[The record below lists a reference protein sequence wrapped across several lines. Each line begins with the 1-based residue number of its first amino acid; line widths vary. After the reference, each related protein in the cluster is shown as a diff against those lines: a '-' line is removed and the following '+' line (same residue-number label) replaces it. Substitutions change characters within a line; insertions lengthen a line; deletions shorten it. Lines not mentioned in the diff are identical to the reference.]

1 MPKFDT
7 IHVNKPWGGETIFAH
22 NERYVGKILFIKE
35 GHRLSKQYHK
45 VKDETIYV
53 MEGRLQLEIG
63 DGDAKSIS
71 VMRAGE
77 SFHIT
82 PGTVHRFCAYLNQNV
97 RLFEVST
104 PELDDVVRLEDDYDR
119 EVITTISTT

>member
-1 MPKFDT
+1 MPKFDS

-22 NERYVGKILFIKE
+22 NERYVGKILYIKE

-53 MEGRLQLEIG
+53 MEGRLMIEVGEGKDSETMLMRKG
-63 DGDAKSIS
+63 DSY
-71 VMRAGE
+71 
-77 SFHIT
+77 HIT
-82 PGTVHRFCAYLNQNV
+82 PGTVHRFSAYCNQDV

-119 EVITTISTT
+119 EISVAAT

>member
-1 MPKFDT
+1 MPKFET

-45 VKDETIYV
+45 VKDETIFV

-63 DGDAKSIS
+63 EGDDKQIAI
-71 VMRAGE
+71 MRAGDAY
-77 SFHIT
+77 HIT
-82 PGTVHRFCAYLNQNV
+82 PGTVHRFCAYCNQNV

-119 EVITTISTT
+119 EVLSFSKT